1 MDAQLTIVD
10 KPIENVKL
18 VLKDKNI
25 KKINLAIR
33 KTLDNHLLI
42 QDHHNINIVIMPD
55 KGKVLAF
62 PKGEYTEDCYSDQ
75 DQLFK
80 FLTQSGVI
88 KFDSI
93 NGGNIYGSLEAAYNI
108 DQSGDEEPL
117 EVVILNIH
125 NFLKKNKEEYS
136 VRKKFIDDLENQL
149 LHPEDEH
156 STEMG
161 EVPHEKFKGSIPM
174 HGFATR
180 SIYRYNY

>member
-10 KPIENVKL
+10 KPLEDVKI
-18 VLKDKNI
+18 VIKDKNI

-80 FLTQSGVI
+80 FLTQAGVI

-117 EVVILNIH
+117 EVVILNVH
-125 NFLKKNKEEYS
+125 NFLKKDNEEYS

-149 LHPEDEH
+149 LRPEDEQY
-156 STEMG
+156 TDMG
-161 EVPHEKFKGSIPM
+161 EIPHEKFKGSIPLY
-174 HGFATR
+174 GFPSR